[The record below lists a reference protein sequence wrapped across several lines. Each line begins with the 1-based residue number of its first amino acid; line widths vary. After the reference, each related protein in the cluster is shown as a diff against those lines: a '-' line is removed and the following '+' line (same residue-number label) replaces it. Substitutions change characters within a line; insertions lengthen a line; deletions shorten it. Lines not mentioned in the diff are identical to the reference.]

1 MSTFPA
7 AAEVSPL
14 RATGVVGL
22 NASRAAGLAA
32 LVAILGLSTI
42 WSTVNALWSL
52 WTTDALKSIGM
63 FIPLVSFVL
72 ILRVWR
78 SLEWEMN
85 GSWWGLVILVVTAVV
100 VHVRDQS
107 ILVFVLSPQWSIYV
121 PPHSLVFFA
130 YGAGVVLLFGGTRLF
145 RAALFPLILLWFVN
159 PIPHIFNVF
168 VDLPLQRASAH
179 VARAFAIALGQPLS
193 PDQLRLM
200 FTPEF
205 GMFIAPGCNGIRG
218 AVTMGFI
225 ALIAGYVYRFRW
237 YAHAAVVAGAVLLG
251 YVFNFAR
258 LCILVLYYLVALH
271 FTSLQ
276 DKAEMGDYVIGAC
289 LFLLG
294 TFLLF
299 HVVRRLSEAPSQI
312 KPPATNSASSASLET
327 AFFVADGAAS
337 AGARSAA
344 GGSGHDGADGG
355 RGDGGG
361 WGSGGDGNSGRSFF
375 YLRFAAMLILVLFSC
390 YSVARAYVFS
400 HSGSYAAQMKADEN
414 APGQFPAR
422 IGGYTLARSWNE
434 NIFSGPLVFHWAQY
448 VPADGGTPISLGVSP
463 VLGSHDTL
471 ICHSARGEDPL
482 WRDQITLPTAG
493 NVPVNFSGSF
503 FNDGATQYL
512 EATTICN
519 GASCGEYS
527 SDRTHFGFVYSK
539 PTANALFSQDP
550 QRPIPILLKAET
562 IDTTLPV
569 EVARQQMTAAVRSFV
584 ASVDLDALTQPY
596 RHQ

>member
-14 RATGVVGL
+14 RVTGVAGYR
-22 NASRAAGLAA
+22 AQHAAGLAA
-32 LVAILGLSTI
+32 LLAVLGLTTI
-42 WSTVNALWSL
+42 WSTVNALWAL

-72 ILRVWR
+72 ILRAWR
-78 SLEWEMN
+78 SLGWEMEGN
-85 GSWWGLVILVVTAVV
+85 WWGLVVLVVTAVV
-100 VHVRDQS
+100 VHLREQS
-107 ILVFVLSPQWSIYV
+107 ILVFVLSPQWSIYI
-121 PPHSLVFFA
+121 PPHSLIFLA

-159 PIPHIFNVF
+159 PIPHVFNVF

-237 YAHAAVVAGAVLLG
+237 SAHAAVVAGAVLLG

-258 LCILVLYYLVALH
+258 LCILVLYYLVALR
-271 FTSLQ
+271 FTWLRSR
-276 DKAEMGDYVIGAC
+276 AEMGDYIIGAC
-289 LFLLG
+289 LFLFG

-299 HVVRRLSEAPSQI
+299 YVVRRLSESPGQI
-312 KPPATNSASSASLET
+312 KPPAVSPATLASPGQD
-327 AFFVADGAAS
+327 FFKANRATP
-337 AGARSAA
+337 RFAA
-344 GGSGHDGADGG
+344 GGTGHNGVRGG
-355 RGDGGG
+355 GGGGEWGSGDGGG
-361 WGSGGDGNSGRSFF
+361 FRRFAF
-375 YLRFAAMLILVLFSC
+375 HLRFAAMFVLVLFSS
-390 YSVARAYVFS
+390 YGVASAYVRT
-400 HSGSYAAQMKADEN
+400 HSGSYAAQMKADER
-414 APGQFPAR
+414 AAGQFPAR
-422 IGGYTLARSWNE
+422 IGSYTLSRSWNE
-434 NIFSGPLVFHWAQY
+434 NLFSGPLIFHWAQY
-448 VPADGGTPISLGVSP
+448 VPPSGGTPISIGVSP

-482 WRDQITLPTAG
+482 WRDQLTLPTAG
-493 NVPVNFSGSF
+493 NVPISFSASF

-519 GASCGEYS
+519 GGSCGEYT

-539 PTANALFSQDP
+539 PPRNTLFAQDP
-550 QRPIPILLKAET
+550 QRPIPILIKAET
-562 IDTTLPV
+562 IDTTLPAA
-569 EVARQQMTAAVRSFV
+569 VARQQMIDAVRGFV
-584 ASVDLDALTQPY
+584 ASVDVDGLTQTY
-596 RHQ
+596 RH

>member
-1 MSTFPA
+1 MSTFSA

-14 RATGVVGL
+14 RSAGVAGL
-22 NASRAAGLAA
+22 GAQRAAGLAA
-32 LVAILGLSTI
+32 FLAVLGLATI
-42 WSTVNALWSL
+42 WPTVNALWTL

-72 ILRVWR
+72 VLRAWR
-78 SLEWEMN
+78 SLGWTME
-85 GSWWGLVILVVTAVV
+85 GSWWGLVILAVTTVV
-100 VHVRDQS
+100 VHLREQS
-107 ILVFVLSPQWSIYV
+107 ILVFVLSPQWSIYM

-130 YGAGVVLLFGGTRLF
+130 YGAGVVSLFGGPRLF

-237 YAHAAVVAGAVLLG
+237 YAHVAVVTGAVLLG

-258 LCILVLYYLVALH
+258 LCILVLYYLVALRI
-271 FTSLQ
+271 TWLRSR
-276 DKAEMGDYVIGAC
+276 AEMGDYIIGAC

-299 HVVRRLSEAPSQI
+299 YVVRRLSESPRQI
-312 KPPATNSASSASLET
+312 KSPVGRGTG
-327 AFFVADGAAS
+327 FFGAH
-337 AGARSAA
+337 GVTPGSAA
-344 GGSGHDGADGG
+344 GGAGHDGIRGG
-355 RGDGGG
+355 GGGGEWGSGDGGG
-361 WGSGGDGNSGRSFF
+361 SGRSSF
-375 YLRFAAMLILVLFSC
+375 YLRFAAMLVLVLFSC
-390 YSVARAYVFS
+390 YGVASAYVRA
-400 HSGSYAAQMKADEN
+400 HSGSYAARTKAD
-414 APGQFPAR
+414 ATTLGQFPAR
-422 IGGYTLARSWNE
+422 IGSYTLSRSWNE
-434 NIFSGPLVFHWAQY
+434 NLFSGPLIFHWAQY
-448 VPADGGTPISLGVSP
+448 VPDGGGTPISVGVSP

-493 NVPVNFSGSF
+493 NVSINFSGSF

-519 GASCGEYS
+519 GGSCGEYA
-527 SDRTHFGFVYSK
+527 SDRAHFGFVYSK
-539 PTANALFSQDP
+539 PTANALFSRDP
-550 QRPIPILLKAET
+550 QRPIPILIKAET
-562 IDTTLPV
+562 IDTTLPA
-569 EVARQQMTAAVRSFV
+569 EIARQQMITAVRSFLV
-584 ASVDLDALTQPY
+584 SVDLDGLTQPY

>member
-1 MSTFPA
+1 MSTFSA

-14 RATGVVGL
+14 RSTGVAGL
-22 NASRAAGLAA
+22 GAQRAAGLAA
-32 LVAILGLSTI
+32 LLAVLGLATI
-42 WSTVNALWSL
+42 WSTVNALWTL

-72 ILRVWR
+72 VLRAWR
-78 SLEWEMN
+78 SLGWTME
-85 GSWWGLVILVVTAVV
+85 GSWWGLVILAVTTVV
-100 VHVRDQS
+100 VHLREQS
-107 ILVFVLSPQWSIYV
+107 ILVFVLSPQWSIYM

-130 YGAGVVLLFGGTRLF
+130 YGAGVVLLFGGPRLF

-237 YAHAAVVAGAVLLG
+237 YAHVAVVTGAVLLG
-251 YVFNFAR
+251 YIFNFAR
-258 LCILVLYYLVALH
+258 LCILVLYYLVALRI
-271 FTSLQ
+271 TWLRSR
-276 DKAEMGDYVIGAC
+276 AEMGDYVIGAC

-299 HVVRRLSEAPSQI
+299 YVVRRLSESPRQI
-312 KPPATNSASSASLET
+312 KPLAMKLPSPVTLTGPGTAHSLP
-327 AFFVADGAAS
+327 
-337 AGARSAA
+337 
-344 GGSGHDGADGG
+344 
-355 RGDGGG
+355 
-361 WGSGGDGNSGRSFF
+361 
-375 YLRFAAMLILVLFSC
+375 LRFAAMLVLVLFSC
-390 YSVARAYVFS
+390 YGVASAYVRT
-400 HSGSYAAQMKADEN
+400 HSGSYAAQRKADETTL
-414 APGQFPAR
+414 GQFPAR
-422 IGGYTLARSWNE
+422 IGGYTLSRSWNE
-434 NIFSGPLVFHWAQY
+434 NLFSGPLIFHWAQY
-448 VPADGGTPISLGVSP
+448 VDGGGTPISVGVSP

-493 NVPVNFSGSF
+493 NVPINFSGSF

-519 GASCGEYS
+519 GGSCGEYS
-527 SDRTHFGFVYSK
+527 SDRAHFGFVYSK
-539 PTANALFSQDP
+539 PTANALFSRDP
-550 QRPIPILLKAET
+550 QRPIPILIKAET
-562 IDTTLPV
+562 IDTTLPAG
-569 EVARQQMTAAVRSFV
+569 VARQQMITAVRSFLV
-584 ASVDLDALTQPY
+584 SVDLDGLTQPY

>member
-7 AAEVSPL
+7 AAEVSSL
-14 RATGVVGL
+14 HATG
-22 NASRAAGLAA
+22 AARFRAHRAQRAAALAA
-32 LVAILGLSTI
+32 LVTVLGLTTI
-42 WSTVNALWSL
+42 GPTVNALWAL

-78 SLEWEMN
+78 SLGWEMEGN
-85 GSWWGLVILVVTAVV
+85 WWGLVILAVTAVV
-100 VHVRDQS
+100 VHLREQS
-107 ILVFVLSPQWSIYV
+107 ILVFVLSPQWSIYI

-145 RAALFPLILLWFVN
+145 RASLFPLILLWFVN

-237 YAHAAVVAGAVLLG
+237 YAHVAVVAGAVLLG

-258 LCILVLYYLVALH
+258 LCILVLYYLVALRI
-271 FTSLQ
+271 TWLRSR
-276 DKAEMGDYVIGAC
+276 AEMGDYIIGAC
-289 LFLLG
+289 LFLFG

-299 HVVRRLSEAPSQI
+299 YVVRRLSESPGQI
-312 KPPATNSASSASLET
+312 KPPTLRPATLPSPTTRHSFHLRL
-327 AFFVADGAAS
+327 AAT
-337 AGARSAA
+337 
-344 GGSGHDGADGG
+344 
-355 RGDGGG
+355 
-361 WGSGGDGNSGRSFF
+361 
-375 YLRFAAMLILVLFSC
+375 LVLVLFSC
-390 YSVARAYVFS
+390 FGVARAYVHT
-400 HSGSYAAQMKADEN
+400 HSGSYAAQMKGDE
-414 APGQFPAR
+414 AALGQFPAR
-422 IGGYTLARSWNE
+422 IGSYTLSRSWNE
-434 NIFSGPLVFHWAQY
+434 NLFSGPLIFHWAQY
-448 VPADGGTPISLGVSP
+448 VPPNGGTPISVGVSP

-482 WRDQITLPTAG
+482 WRDQLTLQTAG
-493 NVPVNFSGSF
+493 NITVNFSGSF

-519 GASCGEYS
+519 EGSCGEYTN
-527 SDRTHFGFVYSK
+527 DRAHFGFVYSK
-539 PTANALFSQDP
+539 PTANALFTQDP
-550 QRPIPILLKAET
+550 QRPIPILIKAET
-562 IDTTLPV
+562 IDTTLPQ
-569 EVARQQMTAAVRSFV
+569 EVARQQLIAAVRTFL
-584 ASVDLDALTQPY
+584 ASVDVDGLTQPY
-596 RHQ
+596 RH

>member
-14 RATGVVGL
+14 RSAGVARL
-22 NASRAAGLAA
+22 SAQRAAGLAA
-32 LVAILGLSTI
+32 LLAVLGLSTI
-42 WSTVNALWSL
+42 WSTVNALWAL

-85 GSWWGLVILVVTAVV
+85 GSWWGFVILAITAAVV
-100 VHVRDQS
+100 HLREQS
-107 ILVFVLSPQWSIYV
+107 ILVFVLSPQWSIYI

-200 FTPEF
+200 FTPDF

-218 AVTMGFI
+218 AVTMGLI

-237 YAHAAVVAGAVLLG
+237 YAHVAVVAGAVLLG

-258 LCILVLYYLVALH
+258 LCILVLYYLVALRI
-271 FTSLQ
+271 TWLRSR
-276 DKAEMGDYVIGAC
+276 AEMGDYIIGAC

-299 HVVRRLSEAPSQI
+299 YVVRRLSESPGQI
-312 KPPATNSASSASLET
+312 KPPAMSSLALTSGDSGSSSL
-327 AFFVADGAAS
+327 
-337 AGARSAA
+337 R
-344 GGSGHDGADGG
+344 
-355 RGDGGG
+355 
-361 WGSGGDGNSGRSFF
+361 
-375 YLRFAAMLILVLFSC
+375 LRFAAMLVLVLFSC
-390 YSVARAYVFS
+390 YGVANAYVRT
-400 HSGSYAAQMKADEN
+400 HSAAYATHLRADDKAM
-414 APGQFPAR
+414 GQFPAR
-422 IGGYTLARSWNE
+422 IGSYTLSRSWNE
-434 NIFSGPLVFHWAQY
+434 DLFSGPLIFHWGQY
-448 VPADGGTPISLGVSP
+448 VPDGGGTPVSVGVSP

-493 NVPVNFSGSF
+493 NVPINFSGSF

-519 GASCGEYS
+519 GGSCGEYT

-539 PTANALFSQDP
+539 PTANALFTQDP
-550 QRPIPILLKAET
+550 QRPIPILIKAET
-562 IDTTLPV
+562 IDTTLPAD
-569 EVARQQMTAAVRSFV
+569 VARQQMIAAVRSFV
-584 ASVDLDALTQPY
+584 ASVDLDGLTQPY
-596 RHQ
+596 RHN

>member
-14 RATGVVGL
+14 RSSEAAAPL
-22 NASRAAGLAA
+22 MPRAAGMVAFLA
-32 LVAILGLSTI
+32 VVGLSTI
-42 WSTVNALWSL
+42 WSTMNALWGL
-52 WTTDALKSIGM
+52 WTNDALKSIGM
-63 FIPLVSFVL
+63 FIPLVSLVL
-72 ILRVWR
+72 ILRAWR
-78 SLEWEMN
+78 SLNWEMN
-85 GSWWGLVILVVTAVV
+85 GSWWGLVILVVTAAV
-100 VHVRDQS
+100 VHLRDQS

-121 PPHSLVFFA
+121 PPNSLVVFA

-145 RAALFPLILLWFVN
+145 RAALFPLVLLWFVN

-179 VARAFAIALGQPLS
+179 VARTFAIALGQPLS

-225 ALIAGYVYRFRW
+225 ALIVGYVYRFRW
-237 YAHAAVVAGAVLLG
+237 YAHGAVVAGAVLLG

-258 LCILVLYYLVALH
+258 LCILVLYYIVALRI
-271 FTSLQ
+271 TWLRSR
-276 DKAEMGDYVIGAC
+276 AEMGDYIIGAC

-299 HVVRRLSEAPSQI
+299 YVVRRLSESPSQI
-312 KPPATNSASSASLET
+312 KPPAMASTPSAVSAN
-327 AFFVADGAAS
+327 GP
-337 AGARSAA
+337 
-344 GGSGHDGADGG
+344 
-355 RGDGGG
+355 
-361 WGSGGDGNSGRSFF
+361 SFS
-375 YLRFAAMLILVLFSC
+375 LRFGVMLALVLFC
-390 YSVARAYVFS
+390 TYGVARAYVQT
-400 HSGSYAAQMKADEN
+400 HSGAYAARMKADED

-422 IGGYTLARSWNE
+422 IGSYTLARRWNE
-434 NIFSGPLVFHWAQY
+434 NIFGGPLVFHWAEY
-448 VPADGGTPISLGVSP
+448 VPDDKGTHISLGVSP

-493 NVPVNFSGSF
+493 NLPIHFSGSF

-519 GASCGEYS
+519 SGSCGEYS

-539 PTANALFSQDP
+539 PTAQSLFSQNP

-569 EVARQQMTAAVRSFV
+569 ETARQQMTTALRSFL
-584 ASVDLDALTQPY
+584 ASVDMNSLTQPY
-596 RHQ
+596 RQQ

>member
-1 MSTFPA
+1 MSTFQA

-14 RATGVVGL
+14 PDAGTADLSVP
-22 NASRAAGLAA
+22 RAAVLAS
-32 LVAILGLSTI
+32 LVAIFGLSTI

-52 WTTDALKSIGM
+52 WMTDALKSIGM
-63 FIPLVSFVL
+63 LIPLVSFVL

-78 SLEWEMN
+78 SLGWEMD
-85 GSWWGLVILVVTAVV
+85 GSWWGLVILVVTTVA

-107 ILVFVLSPQWSIYV
+107 ILVLVLSPQWSIYV

-145 RAALFPLILLWFVN
+145 RAALFPLVLLWFVN

-225 ALIAGYVYRFRW
+225 ALIAGYLYRFRW
-237 YAHAAVVAGAVLLG
+237 HAHAAVVAGAVLLG

-271 FTSLQ
+271 FTWLQ
-276 DKAEMGDYVIGAC
+276 DRAEMGDYIIGAC

-299 HVVRRLSEAPSQI
+299 YVVRRLSESPGEI
-312 KPPATNSASSASLET
+312 KPPAMNP
-327 AFFVADGAAS
+327 
-337 AGARSAA
+337 ARP
-344 GGSGHDGADGG
+344 GGSAT
-355 RGDGGG
+355 GD
-361 WGSGGDGNSGRSFF
+361 SFP
-375 YLRFAAMLILVLFSC
+375 LRFAVMFVLVLFSC
-390 YSVARAYVFS
+390 YGVARAYVLT
-400 HSGSYAAQMKADEN
+400 HNDSYTAQMKTDQT

-422 IGGYTLARSWNE
+422 IGSYTLSRSWNE
-434 NIFSGPLVFHWAQY
+434 NLFTGPLVFHWAQY
-448 VPADGGTPISLGVSP
+448 VPDGGGTPISLGVSP
-463 VLGSHDTL
+463 SMGSHDTL
-471 ICHSARGEDPL
+471 ICHSARGDDPL
-482 WRDQITLPTAG
+482 WRDQLTLPTVSKAA
-493 NVPVNFSGSF
+493 VSFSGSF

-519 GASCGEYS
+519 GSSCGEYS
-527 SDRTHFGFVYSK
+527 SDRAHFGLVYSK
-539 PTANALFSQDP
+539 PTTQALFSQDP

-562 IDTTLPV
+562 IDTTLPA
-569 EVARQQMTAAVRSFV
+569 EVARRQMIAAVRSFV
-584 ASVDLDALTQPY
+584 ASVDLDGLTQPY

>member
-1 MSTFPA
+1 MSTLPA

-14 RATGVVGL
+14 RSLGGAGL
-22 NASRAAGLAA
+22 GMPRAAWLTAILA
-32 LVAILGLSTI
+32 VLGLSTI
-42 WSTVNALWSL
+42 WSTMNALWTL
-52 WTTDALKSIGM
+52 WMMDALKSIGM
-63 FIPLVSFVL
+63 LVPLVSFVL

-78 SLEWEMN
+78 SLGWEME
-85 GSWWGLVILVVTAVV
+85 GSWWGLIVLVVTTVV

-107 ILVFVLSPQWSIYV
+107 ILVFVFSPKWSVYV
-121 PPHSLVFFA
+121 PPHSRVFFA

-145 RAALFPLILLWFVN
+145 RASLFPLVLLWFVN
-159 PIPHIFNVF
+159 PIPHIFNVL
-168 VDLPLQRASAH
+168 VDLPLQRVSAH

-237 YAHAAVVAGAVLLG
+237 YAHVAVVAAAVLLG

-271 FTSLQ
+271 FPWLQ
-276 DKAEMGDYVIGAC
+276 KRAEMGDYIIGAC

-299 HVVRRLSEAPSQI
+299 YIVRRLSESPGQI
-312 KPPATNSASSASLET
+312 KPPAILFPATPAP
-327 AFFVADGAAS
+327 
-337 AGARSAA
+337 AGA
-344 GGSGHDGADGG
+344 
-355 RGDGGG
+355 
-361 WGSGGDGNSGRSFF
+361 SFP
-375 YLRFAAMLILVLFSC
+375 LRFAAMLVLVLLSC
-390 YSVARAYVFS
+390 YGVARAYIHT
-400 HSGSYAAQMKADEN
+400 HSGSHAARIKRDQN
-414 APGQFPAR
+414 APGVFPAR
-422 IGGYTLARSWNE
+422 IGSYTLARTWNE
-434 NIFSGPLVFHWAQY
+434 NIFSGPLVFHWAEY
-448 VPADGGTPISLGVSP
+448 VPDDGGTHISLGVSP

-493 NVPVNFSGSF
+493 NLPISFSGSF

-519 GASCGEYS
+519 AGSCGEFT

-539 PTANALFSQDP
+539 PTSQALFTQDP
-550 QRPIPILLKAET
+550 QRPIPILLRAET

-569 EVARQQMTAAVRSFV
+569 EVARQQMISALRSFLS
-584 ASVDLDALTQPY
+584 SVDLDGLTQPY
-596 RHQ
+596 RQ